1 MRSWNS
7 SLSTSAFSESGLIEQ
22 LEYENFTHDQA
33 VYGVDNCGADWNE
46 QAAKTAKSY
55 LDVMSFS
62 KDELIEQLE
71 FDGFTHDQAVYGV
84 EQSY

>member
-1 MRSWNS
+1 
-7 SLSTSAFSESGLIEQ
+7 
-22 LEYENFTHDQA
+22 
-33 VYGVDNCGADWNE
+33 
-46 QAAKTAKSY
+46 
-55 LDVMSFS
+55 MSFS